1 MAKQTAALHPT
12 TLLLDASP
20 LRHQRS
26 VLIRR
31 SCSAAILPR
40 YSPGLHGVHPWR
52 RRSTTSVEA
61 LESFQAYGAPGQQH
75 PRHRVEQCHKCTMA
89 CHPQF
94 SPPYGT
100 HPRAG
105 YRRSTCREMAPG
117 SQKVFGTNTSAKRR
131 IRRNIERIQYDTEG
145 AFVAPTWSLIE
156 ARDSTNGAH
165 HKHHRLPQVSVHIFT
180 AVELGARPSLKRTT
194 QTVHRTGPNTLLSG
208 TVLRIYQRR
217 PRPGPARF
225 MMLRHSA
232 SSTKENLTNAAA
244 LGAVTRRAADGSAP
258 RHFHQR
264 FSTGLTFMASMGV
277 WHRDWKPST
286 IPSWRERESMGVP
299 SINNSLPRIRAAK

>member
-94 SPPYGT
+94 SPPLW
-100 HPRAG
+100 
-105 YRRSTCREMAPG
+105 
-117 SQKVFGTNTSAKRR
+117 NTSQSR
-131 IRRNIERIQYDTEG
+131 ISTFDMQGNGTG
-145 AFVAPTWSLIE
+145 KPKSL
-156 ARDSTNGAH
+156 G
-165 HKHHRLPQVSVHIFT
+165 HKHLSEEKNQ
-180 AVELGARPSLKRTT
+180 AR
-194 QTVHRTGPNTLLSG
+194 
-208 TVLRIYQRR
+208 Y
-217 PRPGPARF
+217 
-225 MMLRHSA
+225 
-232 SSTKENLTNAAA
+232 
-244 LGAVTRRAADGSAP
+244 
-258 RHFHQR
+258 
-264 FSTGLTFMASMGV
+264 
-277 WHRDWKPST
+277 
-286 IPSWRERESMGVP
+286 
-299 SINNSLPRIRAAK
+299 

>member
-75 PRHRVEQCHKCTMA
+75 PRHRVERYHKCTMA
-89 CHPQF
+89 CHPQSRPLMEHIPEPDIDVRHAGKWHREAKKSWAQTPQRREESGAILRGSSTTLRVHLWRQRGVSSKLEIRPTEHITSITDFHRFQYIF
-94 SPPYGT
+94 SQPLNLAQGPAEAD
-100 HPRAG
+100 HP
-105 YRRSTCREMAPG
+105 
-117 SQKVFGTNTSAKRR
+117 
-131 IRRNIERIQYDTEG
+131 
-145 AFVAPTWSLIE
+145 
-156 ARDSTNGAH
+156 DSTSHWTKYPSIRYCIAY
-165 HKHHRLPQVSVHIFT
+165 LPT
-180 AVELGARPSLKRTT
+180 APKTRARSL
-194 QTVHRTGPNTLLSG
+194 H
-208 TVLRIYQRR
+208 
-217 PRPGPARF
+217 
-225 MMLRHSA
+225 
-232 SSTKENLTNAAA
+232 NAAA
-244 LGAVTRRAADGSAP
+244 QRQQHQGKSDKCCSLGSRNVADGSAP